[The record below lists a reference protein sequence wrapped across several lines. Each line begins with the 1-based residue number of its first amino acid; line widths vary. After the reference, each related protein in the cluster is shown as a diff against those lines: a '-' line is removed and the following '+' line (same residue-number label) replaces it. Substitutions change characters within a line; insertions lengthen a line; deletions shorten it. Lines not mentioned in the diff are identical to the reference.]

1 MKKVLKDKVEI
12 ISIDEKEIQSFP
24 NSNKNNFGV
33 ILTDPILLDPEID
46 NKKLKEREIYEI
58 YNDFSRYDGTHKG
71 QLVLGLIFHS
81 MEEMYQI
88 YIELIRLGYKTKVYE
103 EKRNS
108 LYKKSYNLNDLNNFI
123 YFSGSGNIIT
133 TQVIDLDKYKKDLLE
148 IGEKLG
154 YRFMWETD
162 LEKNKRIRN
171 LTNKIIVR

>member
-1 MKKVLKDKVEI
+1 MKKVLKNKVEI

-24 NSNKNNFGV
+24 INNESNFGV
-33 ILTDPILLDPEID
+33 ILTDPMLLDPEIN
-46 NKKLKEREIYEI
+46 NKKLKEKEIYEI
-58 YNDFSRYDGTHKG
+58 YNNFSRYDGTHKG

-81 MEEMYQI
+81 MEEMYQV

-103 EKRNS
+103 EKRNN
-108 LYKKSYNLNDLNNFI
+108 LYKKSYNLNNLNDFI

-133 TQVIDLDKYKKDLLE
+133 TQVIDLDKYKKDLLG
-148 IGEKLG
+148 IGEKLN

-171 LTNKIIVR
+171 LTNKIIIR